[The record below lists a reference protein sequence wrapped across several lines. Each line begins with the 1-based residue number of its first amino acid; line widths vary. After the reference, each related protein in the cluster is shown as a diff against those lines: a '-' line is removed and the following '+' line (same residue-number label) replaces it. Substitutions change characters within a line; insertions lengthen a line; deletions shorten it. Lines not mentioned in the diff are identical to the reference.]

1 MVNETYGLA
10 CMRTEVY
17 GVKQKPGKPTNN
29 NNNNHHHH
37 HHHHQRRAFLIYFN
51 HIYLLFICK
60 DTYLYI
66 IFQFLYKYVR
76 MSNFSVIM
84 YYIFSLYAL
93 IGYGLPPNQ
102 GL

>member
-1 MVNETYGLA
+1 MVKDYSGNVD
-10 CMRTEVY
+10 MRTEVY
-17 GVKQKPGKPTNN
+17 GVKQKPGKLTNN
-29 NNNNHHHH
+29 NNNHHH
-37 HHHHQRRAFLIYFN
+37 HHHHQRRAFLFYFN

-60 DTYLYI
+60 DTYLHI
-66 IFQFLYKYVR
+66 IFQCLYKYVR

>member
-1 MVNETYGLA
+1 MESSKNQVN
-10 CMRTEVY
+10 
-17 GVKQKPGKPTNN
+17 QPTNN
-29 NNNNHHHH
+29 NNHH

-102 GL
+102 GFSRSGHPEVCIPPY

>member
-1 MVNETYGLA
+1 MVKDYNVVA

-29 NNNNHHHH
+29 NHHHH
-37 HHHHQRRAFLIYFN
+37 HHKRRAFLIYFN

-60 DTYLYI
+60 DTYLHI

-84 YYIFSLYAL
+84 YYIFCLYAL